1 MDRKPG
7 AMPGRDREVR
17 TSGCKEHNLYGKG
30 SLDGV
35 RLALAPYR
43 RELLVDPGVHIRPV
57 ETAR

>member
-1 MDRKPG
+1 
-7 AMPGRDREVR
+7 MPGRDREVR